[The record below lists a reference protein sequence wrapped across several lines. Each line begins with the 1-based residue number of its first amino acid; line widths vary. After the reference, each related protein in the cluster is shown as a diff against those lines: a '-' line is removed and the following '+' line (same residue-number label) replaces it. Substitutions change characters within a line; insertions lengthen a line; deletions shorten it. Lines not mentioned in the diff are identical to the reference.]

1 MFAHLSSSPRSLPL
15 VQRVRARKTA
25 QRRITK
31 FEKKKT
37 ALFRSREQ
45 ATAAKFAELTIARQL
60 KRSRSWN
67 SEERSMPVRPRFP
80 VFIAA
85 SGLVCHW
92 HL

>member
-1 MFAHLSSSPRSLPL
+1 MGDPPQNVCSSQFLSTLS
-15 VQRVRARKTA
+15 AAKNYE
-25 QRRITK
+25 

-45 ATAAKFAELTIARQL
+45 ASPAKFAELTIARQL

-85 SGLVCHW
+85 SGLVCYCAGFW
-92 HL
+92 TPG

>member
-1 MFAHLSSSPRSLPL
+1 MGDPPQNVCSSQFLSTLS
-15 VQRVRARKTA
+15 AAKNYE
-25 QRRITK
+25 

-45 ATAAKFAELTIARQL
+45 ASPAKFAELTIARQL

-85 SGLVCHW
+85 SGLVCYC
-92 HL
+92 